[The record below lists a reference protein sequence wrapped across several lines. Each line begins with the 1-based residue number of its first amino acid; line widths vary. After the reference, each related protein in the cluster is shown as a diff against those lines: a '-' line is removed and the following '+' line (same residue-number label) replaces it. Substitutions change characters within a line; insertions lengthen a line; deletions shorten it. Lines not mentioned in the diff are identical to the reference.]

1 MSFNFKITKKNG
13 KEYGQIVEYFYNNV
27 KKKGQTRS
35 FQSFGDLKKARE
47 KNPNFDKDI
56 ELKLNVRN

>member
-27 KKKGQTRS
+27 KKKGQIVVTHEIKGFLTPS
-35 FQSFGDLKKARE
+35 Q
-47 KNPNFDKDI
+47 
-56 ELKLNVRN
+56 